1 VTSLRPRFFT
11 VSMSRSRVFL
21 GGLVST
27 SARLRFPG
35 CPSECNTISMPV
47 EGIATIGTTN
57 LPGLLA
63 NEEMAKTV
71 EPGALETCNGEQAIE
86 AVKLV
91 RTRAQRIPS
100 CAQSICSPK
109 GRIHLRRPPAIF
121 TFRLQYGDG
130 PYIHHR
136 RQHTRNR
143 LPRLGNK
150 LLCCETASRKYRILR
165 NELQ

>member
-130 PYIHHR
+130 PYIPHR
-136 RQHTRNR
+136 R
-143 LPRLGNK
+143 
-150 LLCCETASRKYRILR
+150 
-165 NELQ
+165 